1 MGESTVTAV
10 QQAVNETGAP
20 EQATVFAFA
29 PEETGGMA
37 LVEVAAPPQAEAGDA
52 PSQERG
58 DGGGQAAETQPAE
71 PENGVS
77 QGARGPRFE
86 GRSQVEI
93 GRAFAK
99 ANDRLRTKYERML
112 EQDPDRAI
120 GRRLVEDLMQREHL
134 TEADARKTLDDRFYA
149 AQARRDGIPESL
161 ARDIAAL
168 KKGAAVQ
175 PREPEFDA
183 EQKAAEVQSEMAAL
197 PLPDDF
203 DVEAAYRDPAFS
215 ELLMQMPTA
224 AAVRLYYAEHKAEAL
239 SKQAEHAAQDV
250 AEKMQARAQIPVPA
264 TPRAPVKASIDYR
277 NLSSE
282 EFWALKRKH
291 DAR

>member
-1 MGESTVTAV
+1 MEENTVTAV
-10 QQAVNETGAP
+10 QQAASETGAP

-29 PEETGGMA
+29 PEETGGVA
-37 LVEVAAPPQAEAGDA
+37 LVEETDLPQAEAGDA
-52 PSQERG
+52 PSERT
-58 DGGGQAAETQPAE
+58 DAGGQAAEKQPAE

-86 GRSQVEI
+86 GRKQAEI
-93 GRAFAK
+93 GMAFAK
-99 ANDRLRTKYERML
+99 ANDRLRAKYERML

-134 TEADARKTLDDRFYA
+134 SEADARKTLDDRFYA

-168 KKGAAVQ
+168 KKGAAAQ

-183 EQKAAEVQSEMAAL
+183 AQKAAEVQSEMAAM
-197 PLPDDF
+197 PLPEGF
-203 DVEAAYRDPAFS
+203 DVEAAFRDPAFS

-224 AAVRLYYAEHKAEAL
+224 TAVRLYHAERRAEAL

-264 TPRAPVKASIDYR
+264 SPRAPVKASIDYR